1 MIALRVK
8 WIHHGVPS
16 LRINAMS
23 ITIEATYES
32 GTLKLSQPLP
42 LKEQQRV
49 RITIHAPGN
58 PVQESAGL
66 IPCSDAALIERVA
79 LDPLEDL

>member
-1 MIALRVK
+1 
-8 WIHHGVPS
+8 
-16 LRINAMS
+16 MS

-32 GTLKLSQPLP
+32 GILKLSQPLP

-49 RITIHAPGN
+49 RITIHAAGN

-66 IPCSDAALIERVA
+66 IPCSDPELIERVA
-79 LDPLEDL
+79 LDPIEDL